1 MARVVRPLCAESAP
15 TFQFRH
21 RAVHRLV
28 GRDMSERRTAYLLLL
43 AMAVCFGG
51 TWPAGKLAVEDV
63 TPFTV
68 AATRF
73 TLATLLLAVWAAR
86 RGGVVRPGRRDLA
99 LVLALGATAVAG
111 YNALFL
117 YGLELAPASDGAIIV
132 PGLAPVF
139 SMLIA
144 WPVLGERIGGRGLAG
159 LLLAFAGVAAVI
171 QPSGG
176 VDRDRV
182 IGALL
187 FVAGAAC
194 WGIYSVLGKSATA
207 RFGAVTATLYA
218 TATGALMLLPFSIA
232 ESGWSKLS
240 GGDAAAWASIVYLAV
255 FGTVLAFVL
264 FYEGVSRIGAS
275 RATAFALLVPIF
287 GVLGSVLVLGES
299 IGAGTIVG
307 GVAIL
312 GGLWLVQSP
321 AGGRLI
327 PSRLRPRHLQID

>member
-1 MARVVRPLCAESAP
+1 
-15 TFQFRH
+15 
-21 RAVHRLV
+21 
-28 GRDMSERRTAYLLLL
+28 MSERRTAYLLLF

-63 TPFTV
+63 SPFTV

-86 RGGVVRPGRRDLA
+86 RGGFVRLSRRDLP

-144 WPVLGERIGGRGLAG
+144 WPVLGERIGTRGTAG

-182 IGALL
+182 LGAAL
-187 FVAGAAC
+187 FIAGAAC
-194 WGIYSVLGKSATA
+194 WGVYSVLGKSATA

-218 TATGALMLLPFSIA
+218 TATGTVLLLPFAIA
-232 ESGWSKLS
+232 ESGWSQL
-240 GGDAAAWASIVYLAV
+240 GDADGAAWASIAYLAV

-287 GVLGSVLVLGES
+287 GVLSSVFILGES
-299 IGAGTIVG
+299 VGAGTLVG
-307 GVAIL
+307 GIAIL
-312 GGLWLVQSP
+312 AGLWLVQRPSSDS
-321 AGGRLI
+321 LI
-327 PSRLRPRHLQID
+327 PSRFRSRLLQVDHEMHAK

>member
-1 MARVVRPLCAESAP
+1 MDMARD
-15 TFQFRH
+15 
-21 RAVHRLV
+21 LV
-28 GRDMSERRTAYLLLL
+28 PGHGCFGIDPDCGSLVLSMGERRTAYLFLL

-73 TLATLLLAVWAAR
+73 TLATLLLAAWAAR
-86 RGGVVRPGRRDLA
+86 RGGLVRPARRDLP

-144 WPVLGERIGGRGLAG
+144 WLVLGERIGGRGLTG
-159 LLLAFAGVAAVI
+159 LMLAFAGVAAVI

-182 IGALL
+182 LGAVL

-194 WGIYSVLGKSATA
+194 WGVYSVLGKSATA

-240 GGDAAAWASIVYLAV
+240 GGDGAAWASILYLAV
-255 FGTVLAFVL
+255 FGTVLAFVF
-264 FYEGVSRIGAS
+264 FYEGVSRIGPS

-287 GVLGSVLVLGES
+287 GVLGSVLVLGVS
-299 IGAGTIVG
+299 IGAGTFVG
-307 GVAIL
+307 GIAIL
-312 GGLWLVQSP
+312 AGLWLVQKPSP
-321 AGGRLI
+321 AREPTPKGRLVA
-327 PSRLRPRHLQID
+327 D

>member
-1 MARVVRPLCAESAP
+1 M
-15 TFQFRH
+15 
-21 RAVHRLV
+21 
-28 GRDMSERRTAYLLLL
+28 GERRTAYLLLF

-63 TPFTV
+63 SPFTV

-73 TLATLLLAVWAAR
+73 SIATLLLAIWAAR
-86 RGGVVRPGRRDLA
+86 RGGMVRPGRRDLP

-139 SMLIA
+139 TVLIA
-144 WPVLGERIGGRGLAG
+144 WPVLGERIGARGLAG
-159 LLLAFAGVAAVI
+159 LLLAFGGLVAVI
-171 QPSGG
+171 GPSGD

-182 IGALL
+182 LGALL

-194 WGIYSVLGKSATA
+194 WGVYSVLGKSATA

-218 TATGALMLLPFSIA
+218 TTTGTLLLLPLA
-232 ESGWSKLS
+232 LAQSGWSQL
-240 GGDAAAWASIVYLAV
+240 GGADEAAWASIAYLAV

-275 RATAFALLVPIF
+275 RAAAFALLVPIF
-287 GVLGSVLVLGES
+287 GVLASVLILDES
-299 IGAGTIVG
+299 VGAGTIVG
-307 GVAIL
+307 GLAIL
-312 GGLWLVQSP
+312 AGLRLVQQP
-321 AGGRLI
+321 ASDSRISRRFSGR
-327 PSRLRPRHLQID
+327 RLHVDQKIHAK

>member
-1 MARVVRPLCAESAP
+1 
-15 TFQFRH
+15 
-21 RAVHRLV
+21 
-28 GRDMSERRTAYLLLL
+28 
-43 AMAVCFGG
+43 
-51 TWPAGKLAVEDV
+51 
-63 TPFTV
+63 
-68 AATRF
+68 
-73 TLATLLLAVWAAR
+73 
-86 RGGVVRPGRRDLA
+86 
-99 LVLALGATAVAG
+99 VLALGATAVAG

-144 WPVLGERIGGRGLAG
+144 WPVLGERIGGRRMAG
-159 LLLAFAGVAAVI
+159 LLLAFVGVAAVI

-176 VDRDRV
+176 VDRDRAL
-182 IGALL
+182 GALL

-218 TATGALMLLPFSIA
+218 TATGAIMLLPFSIA

-240 GGDAAAWASIVYLAV
+240 GGDAAALVSILYLAV
-255 FGTVLAFVL
+255 FGTVLAFVF

-299 IGAGTIVG
+299 IGAGTLVG
-307 GVAIL
+307 GVVIL
-312 GGLWLVQSP
+312 VGLWLVQQ
-321 AGGRLI
+321 
-327 PSRLRPRHLQID
+327 PSRERKTAAEPHLAAD

>member
-1 MARVVRPLCAESAP
+1 M
-15 TFQFRH
+15 
-21 RAVHRLV
+21 
-28 GRDMSERRTAYLLLL
+28 GERRTAYLLLL

-51 TWPAGKLAVEDV
+51 TWPAGKLAVENV

-68 AATRF
+68 AAARF
-73 TLATLLLAVWAAR
+73 TIATLLLAFWASR
-86 RGGVVRPGRRDLA
+86 QGSLVRPTRRDLP

-144 WPVLGERIGGRGLAG
+144 WLVLGERIGRRGMAG

-182 IGALL
+182 LGALL

-194 WGIYSVLGKSATA
+194 WGVYSVLGKGATA
-207 RFGAVTATLYA
+207 RFGPVCATFYA
-218 TATGALMLLPFSIA
+218 TATGALMLLPFSIG
-232 ESGWSKLS
+232 ESGWSKLT

-264 FYEGVSRIGAS
+264 FYEGVSRIGPS

-299 IGAGTIVG
+299 IGAGTLVG

-312 GGLWLVQSP
+312 AGLWFVQRPSP
-321 AGGRLI
+321 ARE
-327 PSRLRPRHLQID
+327 PEPAPESRLVAD

>member
-1 MARVVRPLCAESAP
+1 
-15 TFQFRH
+15 
-21 RAVHRLV
+21 
-28 GRDMSERRTAYLLLL
+28 MSERRTAYLLLL

-51 TWPAGKLAVEDV
+51 TWPAGKLAVENV

-73 TLATLLLAVWAAR
+73 TLATVLLAIWAAR
-86 RGGVVRPGRRDLA
+86 RGGVVRPRRRDLP

-139 SMLIA
+139 TVLIA
-144 WPVLGERIGGRGLAG
+144 WPVLGERIGKRGMAG
-159 LLLAFAGVAAVI
+159 LLLAFAGLVAVI
-171 QPSGG
+171 GPSGG
-176 VDRDRV
+176 IDRDRLL
-182 IGALL
+182 GALL

-194 WGIYSVLGKSATA
+194 WGVYSVLGKSATA

-218 TATGALMLLPFSIA
+218 TATGALLLLPFSLA
-232 ESGWSKLS
+232 ESGWSKLA
-240 GGDAAAWASIVYLAV
+240 DADGSAWASILYLAF

-264 FYEGVSRIGAS
+264 LYEGVSRIGAS
-275 RATAFALLVPIF
+275 QATAFAMLVPIF

-299 IGAGTIVG
+299 IGPGTVVG
-307 GVAIL
+307 GLAIL
-312 GGLWLVQSP
+312 AGLWLIQKPSP
-321 AGGRLI
+321 VREAAPEGRLVA
-327 PSRLRPRHLQID
+327 D

>member
-1 MARVVRPLCAESAP
+1 M
-15 TFQFRH
+15 
-21 RAVHRLV
+21 
-28 GRDMSERRTAYLLLL
+28 GERRTAFLFLL

-73 TLATLLLAVWAAR
+73 SLATLLLAFWAYR
-86 RGGVVRPGRRDLA
+86 RGGLVRPSRRDLP

-117 YGLELAPASDGAIIV
+117 YGLELAPASDGEIIV

-139 SMLIA
+139 TVLIA
-144 WPVLGERIGGRGLAG
+144 WPVLGERIGRRGAAG
-159 LLLAFAGVAAVI
+159 LLLAFAGLVAVI
-171 QPSGG
+171 GPTGG
-176 VDRDRV
+176 LDRDRLL
-182 IGALL
+182 GALL

-207 RFGAVTATLYA
+207 RFGAVRATLYA
-218 TATGALMLLPFSIA
+218 TATGTLLLLPFAIA
-232 ESGWSKLS
+232 DSGWSKLA
-240 GGDAAAWASIVYLAV
+240 DADGSAWASILYLAV

-275 RATAFALLVPIF
+275 RATAFALLIPIF
-287 GVLGSVLVLGES
+287 GVLGSVLILDES
-299 IGAGTIVG
+299 IGAWTFVG

-312 GGLWLVQSP
+312 SGLWLVQHP
-321 AGGRLI
+321 ASSSLI
-327 PSRLRPRHLQID
+327 PSRFRARSLQV

>member
-1 MARVVRPLCAESAP
+1 
-15 TFQFRH
+15 
-21 RAVHRLV
+21 
-28 GRDMSERRTAYLLLL
+28 MSERRTAYLLLL

-68 AATRF
+68 AAMRF

-86 RGGVVRPGRRDLA
+86 RGGVVRPGRRDIP

-111 YNALFL
+111 YHALFL
-117 YGLELAPASDGAIIV
+117 YGLELAP
-132 PGLAPVF
+132 
-139 SMLIA
+139 
-144 WPVLGERIGGRGLAG
+144 
-159 LLLAFAGVAAVI
+159 AGVAAVI

-240 GGDAAAWASIVYLAV
+240 SGDAAAWASIVYLAV

-287 GVLGSVLVLGES
+287 GVTGSVLVLGES
-299 IGAGTIVG
+299 IGVGTIVG

-312 GGLWLVQSP
+312 VGLWFVQRPSVKARAAP
-321 AGGRLI
+321 AG
-327 PSRLRPRHLQID
+327 QQVVAD

>member
-1 MARVVRPLCAESAP
+1 
-15 TFQFRH
+15 
-21 RAVHRLV
+21 
-28 GRDMSERRTAYLLLL
+28 MSDRRTAYLLLF

-51 TWPAGKLAVEDV
+51 TWPAGKLAVENV

-73 TLATLLLAVWAAR
+73 TLATLLLAFWASR
-86 RGGVVRPGRRDLA
+86 RGGLVRPRRADLP

-139 SMLIA
+139 TMLIA
-144 WPVLGERIGGRGLAG
+144 WRVLGERIGPRGMAG
-159 LLLAFAGVAAVI
+159 LLLAFAGVVAVI
-171 QPSGG
+171 QPGGG

-182 IGALL
+182 LGALL

-194 WGIYSVLGKSATA
+194 WGVYSVLGKSATA

-218 TATGALMLLPFSIA
+218 TATGTLLLLPFSIA
-232 ESGWSKLS
+232 ESGWSRLAD
-240 GGDAAAWASIVYLAV
+240 GDAAAWASILYLAV

-275 RATAFALLVPIF
+275 RATAFALLIPVF
-287 GVLGSVLVLGES
+287 GVLGSVLVLGEPL
-299 IGAGTIVG
+299 GVGTIVG
-307 GVAIL
+307 GIAIL
-312 GGLWLVQSP
+312 AGLWLVQEPSKKIRTAP
-321 AGGRLI
+321 AEPRLAA
-327 PSRLRPRHLQID
+327 D

>member
-1 MARVVRPLCAESAP
+1 M
-15 TFQFRH
+15 
-21 RAVHRLV
+21 
-28 GRDMSERRTAYLLLL
+28 GERRTAYLLLL

-73 TLATLLLAVWAAR
+73 TLATLLLALWASR
-86 RGGVVRPGRRDLA
+86 RGSLVRPRRVDLP

-144 WPVLGERIGGRGLAG
+144 WAVLGERIGSRGIAG

-171 QPSGG
+171 QPGG
-176 VDRDRV
+176 GIDRDRV
-182 IGALL
+182 LGALL

-194 WGIYSVLGKSATA
+194 WGVYSVLGKGATE

-218 TATGALMLLPFSIA
+218 TATGTLLLLPFSLA
-232 ESGWSKLS
+232 ESGWSRLAD
-240 GGDAAAWASIVYLAV
+240 GDGAAWASIFYLAV

-264 FYEGVSRIGAS
+264 FYEGVSRIGPS
-275 RATAFALLVPIF
+275 RATAFALLVPVF
-287 GVLGSVLVLGES
+287 GVLGSVFVLDEPLGP
-299 IGAGTIVG
+299 GTIVG
-307 GVAIL
+307 GLVIL
-312 GGLWLVQSP
+312 AGLWLVQQP
-321 AGGRLI
+321 AKQVRTARPEGRLVA
-327 PSRLRPRHLQID
+327 D

>member
-1 MARVVRPLCAESAP
+1 
-15 TFQFRH
+15 
-21 RAVHRLV
+21 
-28 GRDMSERRTAYLLLL
+28 MSERRTAYLLLF

-73 TLATLLLAVWAAR
+73 TLATLLLAFWAAR
-86 RGGVVRPGRRDLA
+86 RGGLRLPGRADIP

-159 LLLAFAGVAAVI
+159 LLLAFAGVSAVI

-176 VDRDRV
+176 VDRDRAL
-182 IGALL
+182 GALL

-232 ESGWSKLS
+232 ESGWSKLA
-240 GGDAAAWASIVYLAV
+240 GGDAAAWASIAYLAV

-312 GGLWLVQSP
+312 AGLWLVQKPSVKPETAP
-321 AGGRLI
+321 AGQQLAA
-327 PSRLRPRHLQID
+327 D

>member
-1 MARVVRPLCAESAP
+1 M
-15 TFQFRH
+15 
-21 RAVHRLV
+21 
-28 GRDMSERRTAYLLLL
+28 GERRTAYLLLS

-73 TLATLLLAVWAAR
+73 TIATLLLALWAAR
-86 RGGVVRPGRRDLA
+86 AGGLVRPSRRDLP

-144 WPVLGERIGGRGLAG
+144 WPVLGERIGGRGTAG

-182 IGALL
+182 LGAVL
-187 FVAGAAC
+187 FIAGAAC
-194 WGIYSVLGKSATA
+194 WGVYSVLGKSATA

-218 TATGALMLLPFSIA
+218 TATGTLFLLPFSLA
-232 ESGWSKLS
+232 ESGWSRLAN
-240 GGDAAAWASIVYLAV
+240 GDAAAWASIAYLAV

-299 IGAGTIVG
+299 IGAGTVVG

-312 GGLWLVQSP
+312 AGLWLVQRPSEQPRAAP
-321 AGGRLI
+321 AGRGLVA
-327 PSRLRPRHLQID
+327 D

>member
-1 MARVVRPLCAESAP
+1 
-15 TFQFRH
+15 
-21 RAVHRLV
+21 
-28 GRDMSERRTAYLLLL
+28 MSERRTAYLLLF

-73 TLATLLLAVWAAR
+73 TLATLLLAFWAAR
-86 RGGVVRPGRRDLA
+86 RGGLKRPARSDLP

-144 WPVLGERIGGRGLAG
+144 WPVLGERVGRRGLAG
-159 LLLAFAGVAAVI
+159 LLLAFAGVTAVI

-182 IGALL
+182 LGAVL

-232 ESGWSKLS
+232 ESGWSKLAD
-240 GGDAAAWASIVYLAV
+240 GDAAAWASIAYLAV
-255 FGTVLAFVL
+255 FGTVLAFVF
-264 FYEGVSRIGAS
+264 FYEGVSRIGPS

-307 GVAIL
+307 GIAIL
-312 GGLWLVQSP
+312 AGLWLVQSP
-321 AGGRLI
+321 AGERLI
-327 PSRLRPRHLQID
+327 PSRFRPENLQID